1 MTDLGDRLV
10 FLEEENKRLTAE
22 NNDLVRKY
30 QIAVETI
37 ERVNG
42 YRQSRDQLYDT
53 LLAKNTRQKNF
64 FNLVLKNTQNIIL
77 ILDHNLCLL
86 YCSDAFLKTAGITNI
101 GFVSNRTFD
110 DFFSQYADKD
120 DVQSIL
126 DTLVLALVDKKAHV
140 INRAMCI
147 GRDNAEGTNADKVA
161 DKVTD
166 KVAASRHYRINI
178 APMLNAEGIIE
189 GSIILFNDITEIMEA
204 KEQAEQANRTKSI
217 FLAQTSHEI
226 RTPMNTVIGMSELA
240 LRADTLPRAQEYL
253 EGIKQAG
260 LNLLSI
266 INDILDISKIEAGAL
281 EINAVSYSFS
291 SLLNDII
298 TMVQIRITDKP
309 IAFIVDVDASIPD
322 LLSGDEVRIRQ
333 IMNNLLSNAVK
344 YTHNGYIHLTVTGQ
358 ASSNGSN
365 IINLGFEIADSGIGI
380 KEQDIPNLFRSF
392 TRLDMKKN
400 QGVEGTGLGLAIT
413 RSICRAMGGDIS
425 ISSKYGEGSV
435 FSAVIPQS
443 IVENEP
449 LAQVENHSEKTVL
462 CYEKQSLYAESIARA
477 LQNLGVP
484 AAYKNDPEEF
494 FRELSGGNYS
504 FALINAE
511 LAEKADELIKTK
523 SPGTTLV
530 ILANDKDPGTFRSIP
545 IINRPVYSIP
555 LAAVLNHQM
564 ETGSHK
570 RQDRRFIAPD
580 AQMLVVDD
588 INTNLVVTAGLL
600 AIYQSHVDTCTNG
613 ADAILMVQRKHYD
626 IVFMDHMMPEM
637 DGVEAARYIRALE
650 GDYYRNIPIVALT
663 ANAIIGMKDMF
674 LSNGFN
680 DYLSKPIDISK
691 LDDILTTWIPKE
703 KQVQKTDS
711 GETKM
716 DQSIFPNDVSIEG
729 VNLQEGKNRYQE
741 KAYLDILRAYCM
753 HTPALLEKMRHAKNE
768 NFPEEAME
776 EYVITV
782 HGIKGSTYGICAETM
797 GKQAEALEHAARK
810 RERQFIDTNHDPFIL
825 AVEKLLEKLKEF
837 LAVVTKPESA
847 KPLSPKPD
855 AVLLRNIA
863 EACKHYKVNDM
874 EEMLGKL
881 EAYQYESGG
890 DLVLWLRE
898 QVDNLEYDV
907 IQERLASELK

>member
-1 MTDLGDRLV
+1 VTD
-10 FLEEENKRLTAE
+10 LEEENKRLKAE
-22 NNDLVRKY
+22 NNDLARKY
-30 QIAVETI
+30 QTALETI

-64 FNLVLKNTQNIIL
+64 FNLLLKNTQNLIL

-86 YCSDAFLKTAGITNI
+86 YCSDAFLKVAGITNI

-120 DVQSIL
+120 DVQFIL

-140 INRAMCI
+140 VDRAMCI
-147 GRDNAEGTNADKVA
+147 GKSNTESTGQDV
-161 DKVTD
+161 
-166 KVAASRHYRINI
+166 SRHYRINI
-178 APMLNAEGIIE
+178 APMLNTEGIIE
-189 GSIILFNDITEIMEA
+189 GSILLFYDITEIMEA

-240 LRADTLPRAQEYL
+240 LRADTLPKAQEYL

-298 TMVQIRITDKP
+298 TMVQVRIADKP
-309 IAFIVDVDASIPD
+309 IIFIVDVDASIPD
-322 LLSGDEVRIRQ
+322 LLNGDEVRIRQ
-333 IMNNLLSNAVK
+333 ILNNLLSNAVK
-344 YTHNGYIHLTVTGQ
+344 YTHNGHIHLTVTGQ
-358 ASSNGSN
+358 ASSSGSN
-365 IINLGFEIADSGIGI
+365 VINLEFEITDSGIGI
-380 KEQDIPNLFRSF
+380 KEHDISNLFRSF

-413 RSICRAMGGDIS
+413 RSICRAMGGDINV
-425 ISSKYGEGSV
+425 SSKYGEGSV
-435 FSAVIPQS
+435 FSAIIPQRV
-443 IVENEP
+443 IENEP

-462 CYEKQSLYAESIARA
+462 CYERQPLYAESIIRA

-484 AAYKNDPEEF
+484 VTYKNDAEEF
-494 FRELSGGNYS
+494 FRELSGGHYS
-504 FALINAE
+504 FALANVE
-511 LAEKADELIKTK
+511 LAEKADELIKTR
-523 SPGTTLV
+523 SPGTTLAL
-530 ILANDKDPGTFRSIP
+530 LANDMEPGTFHNIP
-545 IINRPVYSIP
+545 VISRPAYSIP
-555 LAAVLNHQM
+555 LAAVLNHRL
-564 ETGSHK
+564 ETGLYK
-570 RQDRRFIAPD
+570 RQDRHFIAPD
-580 AQMLVVDD
+580 ARMLVVDD

-600 AIYQSHVDTCTNG
+600 AIYQSCVDTCTNG
-613 ADAILMVQRKHYD
+613 ADAISMVQREHYD
-626 IVFMDHMMPEM
+626 VVFMDHMMPEM
-637 DGVEAARYIRALE
+637 DGVEAVRHIRALE
-650 GDYYRNIPIVALT
+650 GDYYRDIPIVALT
-663 ANAIIGMKDMF
+663 ANAIIGMKEMF

-691 LDDILTTWIPKE
+691 LDDILAAWIPKE

-711 GETKM
+711 GEAKM
-716 DQSIFPNDVSIEG
+716 DQNIFPNDVSVEG
-729 VNLQEGKNRYQE
+729 VDLQEGKNRYQE
-741 KAYLDILRAYCM
+741 KAYLDILRAYCV
-753 HTPALLEKMRHAKNE
+753 HTPALLEKMRDAKNK
-768 NFPEEAME
+768 NFSEEVME

-782 HGIKGSTYGICAETM
+782 HGIKGSTYGICAEAM

-810 RERQFIDTNHDPFIL
+810 RDRQFIDQNHEPCIN
-825 AVEKLLEKLKEF
+825 AVEKIIGELKKL
-837 LAVVTKPESA
+837 LAVTVEQGSA

-855 AVLLRNIA
+855 AALLRNIA

-881 EAYQYESGG
+881 ESYQYESGG

-898 QVDNLEYDV
+898 QVDNLEYDA
-907 IQERLASELK
+907 IQERLAAELEKL